1 MSKFKD
7 IIIVA
12 AVGVASFPLLYAA
25 ILFANGVLRIEY
37 GVPQKAIE
45 DQKKIQT
52 IKRTEKTDSI
62 LITQSRTFQA
72 LQNEKKD
79 IEKERQK
86 LREQQGRI
94 DLLQK
99 ELEEKQSVLELQRTK
114 LENLV
119 SKSDSLETKK
129 FKNQARVYTAM
140 KPLEAA
146 QIIETMPDD
155 YASKLLNAMSDD
167 RQKAKILSALSTE
180 KAAKVTERLGRSR

>member
-7 IIIVA
+7 IIIVG
-12 AVGVASFPLLYAA
+12 AVGVISFPLLYAA
-25 ILFANGVLRIEY
+25 ILFANGVLRIDY

-86 LREQQGRI
+86 LREQQERI

-99 ELEEKQSVLELQRTK
+99 ELEEKQRTLGLQRTK
-114 LENLV
+114 IEDLV
-119 SKSDSLETKK
+119 SKSDSLENKK

-146 QIIETMPDD
+146 QIIETMPDN

-180 KAAKVTERLGRSR
+180 KAARVTERLGQSR